1 MLKFAEKIPTR
12 RSKIFF
18 LGFEGR
24 NFNNFF
30 RILRTLGFFSYLVKR
45 SHFVSPTAWY
55 SHLAMLGNFK
65 FGLGPLKDIYKRI
78 FACGAQDFRHLS
90 SSSQFFLSSRK
101 LVNFKKTSKFYF
113 SIKTKQVINT

>member
-1 MLKFAEKIPTR
+1 MLKFDVKIPTR
-12 RSKIFF
+12 RSKNFF

-30 RILRTLGFFSYLVKR
+30 RILRTLRCFSYLVKR

-65 FGLGPLKDIYKRI
+65 FGLGPLNSAFNPLVYLIQKQGMRDYVRE
-78 FACGAQDFRHLS
+78 LS
-90 SSSQFFLSSRK
+90 
-101 LVNFKKTSKFYF
+101 YG
-113 SIKTKQVINT
+113 VINSVIRIRDQLSGYVTSLENL